1 LIDRLN
7 NLEQEITQINQQWK
21 GTSSTKIPMLS
32 KKISMHNFY
41 TNQQVKEMLDN
52 LQLPLALN
60 KETTNVVGFV
70 PEKHGYLKKSVVALK
85 MR

>member
-1 LIDRLN
+1 LN

-21 GTSSTKIPMLS
+21 GISSTKIPMLS
-32 KKISMHNFY
+32 KTISMHNFY
-41 TNQQVKEMLDN
+41 TNQQVQEMLEN

-70 PEKHGYLKKSVVALK
+70 PKKHDYLKKSIVSLK